1 MREKRNN
8 FVVAVARC
16 FINST
21 ESPRWP
27 RMSSSAEFCEMCILF
42 TVYTLWCWRELSSP
56 KHIKKWSS
64 LLPMI
69 GRKIYFASSRH
80 GDFRMKMIR
89 WLVRSSA
96 KVVRMEC
103 NAVFFF
109 ECRWAIHTELQLP
122 ARIFRF
128 IIERQHQR
136 SSKFSFPHS
145 GHNESPL
152 QKKEKRDFL
161 DTWKGSWSFARR
173 FVIKILPLALYF
185 VRAESRADDKRNTIF
200 ALLMQMFSVVP
211 GRI

>member
-1 MREKRNN
+1 MLERAL
-8 FVVAVARC
+8 VAK
-16 FINST
+16 T
-21 ESPRWP
+21 
-27 RMSSSAEFCEMCILF
+27 
-42 TVYTLWCWRELSSP
+42 Y
-56 KHIKKWSS
+56 KKKWSS

-103 NAVFFF
+103 NAVLFF

-145 GHNESPL
+145 GLITMSHRCKG
-152 QKKEKRDFL
+152 KKRKISSTHEKVLEASQEDSSL
-161 DTWKGSWSFARR
+161 R
-173 FVIKILPLALYF
+173 FCRLPYILCAPRKRVEPMINATRYLLYSCKCSLSSLVAYSVPYTLYS
-185 VRAESRADDKRNTIF
+185 VRTR
-200 ALLMQMFSVVP
+200 LYH
-211 GRI
+211 